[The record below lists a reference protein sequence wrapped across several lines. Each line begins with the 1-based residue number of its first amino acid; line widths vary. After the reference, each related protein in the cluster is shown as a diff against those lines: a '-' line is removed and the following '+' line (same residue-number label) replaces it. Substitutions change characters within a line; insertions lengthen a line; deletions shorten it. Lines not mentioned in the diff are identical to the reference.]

1 MRPLRIPQLQVK
13 NRRRSYL
20 LQEMQESNQQK
31 MKKISMWEA
40 NDMNIINKINE
51 IIDWINEHEDGDI

>member
-1 MRPLRIPQLQVK
+1 
-13 NRRRSYL
+13 
-20 LQEMQESNQQK
+20 